1 MKTGLSREGA
11 MAGVNYSKLRV
22 LIIEDF
28 ANFSSALRMM
38 LSQFGVLEIEI
49 AISGEKALPLMKANA
64 FDIVLSDFNLGEGRN
79 GNDVLEEAKQN
90 KLLKSDCIYI
100 MITAENTTDMVM
112 GALEFQPDEYL
123 TKPFNKDVLLARLE
137 RLLRRREALLPIF
150 KAIDKSNMLDA
161 IAQCDS
167 LAPEH
172 PRYKSYLLK
181 LKTDLLLEQGNYDG
195 CRDIYQQIL
204 MVKFIPWAQLGLGK
218 SFFYQGQYDKAEK
231 AFRQLLSVN
240 RGYVHGWDWLA
251 RCQEKVDDLQGAQES
266 LATAAKISPINV
278 SRQSR
283 LGQLA
288 LNNGDLEQAERALLR
303 SVKVG
308 KFSINRSPENYL
320 QLATVISQRVT
331 DVDAVTAKRM
341 EKKVMLVMDELRTSY
356 RGDRTIALQSRLAEK
371 QVYDAQGNDS
381 EAEHALMLA
390 FDLCKKDQDGSIP
403 LEFKEHLIEQLDQ
416 AGKADF
422 AGEVVSQMQG
432 EESVRNSEAAE
443 LYSKGEVSNA
453 LVVLQLAI
461 EEKPRSFAIN
471 LNLAQV
477 AMHHM
482 VQTHIDP
489 ALMQQVGEALDRVS
503 SLPSDS
509 KRFKVYQDLKARFA
523 TLQKKLNKG

>member
-1 MKTGLSREGA
+1 
-11 MAGVNYSKLRV
+11 
-22 LIIEDF
+22 
-28 ANFSSALRMM
+28 
-38 LSQFGVLEIEI
+38 
-49 AISGEKALPLMKANA
+49 
-64 FDIVLSDFNLGEGRN
+64 
-79 GNDVLEEAKQN
+79 
-90 KLLKSDCIYI
+90 
-100 MITAENTTDMVM
+100 
-112 GALEFQPDEYL
+112 
-123 TKPFNKDVLLARLE
+123 
-137 RLLRRREALLPIF
+137 
-150 KAIDKSNMLDA
+150 
-161 IAQCDS
+161 
-167 LAPEH
+167 
-172 PRYKSYLLK
+172 
-181 LKTDLLLEQGNYDG
+181 
-195 CRDIYQQIL
+195 
-204 MVKFIPWAQLGLGK
+204 
-218 SFFYQGQYDKAEK
+218 
-231 AFRQLLSVN
+231 
-240 RGYVHGWDWLA
+240 
-251 RCQEKVDDLQGAQES
+251 
-266 LATAAKISPINV
+266 
-278 SRQSR
+278 
-283 LGQLA
+283 
-288 LNNGDLEQAERALLR
+288 
-303 SVKVG
+303 
-308 KFSINRSPENYL
+308 
-320 QLATVISQRVT
+320 
-331 DVDAVTAKRM
+331 
-341 EKKVMLVMDELRTSY
+341 MLVMDELRTSY